1 MSRYNIKELTPNVIF
16 QANKI
21 FVRNDWAAIDVDA
34 TATGADSSTFK
45 ITDAK
50 LYVPIVSLSAEGNAK
65 LSKLL
70 GEGFKRPVYWNKY
83 KVIDNTVVEIAANT
97 AEEHIR
103 ELLDQVCIDSFNKY
117 FLPRLKLKITISKLM
132 EKTFMVSQLLTHL
145 SNTMKL
151 SFRET
156 KSFRF

>member
-1 MSRYNIKELTPNVIF
+1 M
-16 QANKI
+16 
-21 FVRNDWAAIDVDA
+21 
-34 TATGADSSTFK
+34 
-45 ITDAK
+45 
-50 LYVPIVSLSAEGNAK
+50 
-65 LSKLL
+65 
-70 GEGFKRPVYWNKY
+70 KRQVYWNKY